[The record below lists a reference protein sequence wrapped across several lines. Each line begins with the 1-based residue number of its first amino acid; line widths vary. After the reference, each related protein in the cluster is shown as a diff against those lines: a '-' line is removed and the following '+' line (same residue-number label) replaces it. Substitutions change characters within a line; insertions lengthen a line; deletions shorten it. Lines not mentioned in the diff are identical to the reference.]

1 TLVWADAATPDTPL
15 DPQPVSNI
23 SFCAQNLAGRH
34 LVVWSQLDTS
44 TAIPPLWLLTRT
56 GVPYNTAV
64 EVLDQ
69 KFAVDI
75 APAVGDPV
83 TLAAD
88 HLDESLNAAKV
99 KAGESIMLTVT
110 TKDCGGEPEG
120 NVDFVI
126 TRGDAQNRQ
135 GVVNNAAP
143 VRVGNTELTTTATEY
158 HGTTNAEGVATVV
171 VTQANGPGVK
181 TPLIAHPSSAPA
193 LKASVD
199 VIFTTLT
206 SPDSSSAN
214 MYGHM
219 AETSTATVDGASYT
233 FYRPKLAAET
243 DGEDRTASINNET
256 WAQFNWGHADAHCDI
271 LPDARQLEGLKIARG
286 DLATTLGWP
295 VGLTSGDEEYWSS
308 SQGSTATDHI
318 SIDMRSRALTQMPDA
333 TQSLVSCVDKAPPA
347 VTPKLVIS
355 ADNFDSTVN
364 AAKVKV
370 GEEINMKI
378 TVTAT
383 NKPLPYRYFNVYLG
397 DEQNRQNQK
406 NADIDS
412 GHQWTDDPVIITNL
426 AGSDGHYHGVTDA
439 NGQFSLVLTQDKG
452 AGVLTPVRVVL
463 FDGTEAT
470 QNVIFTV
477 VTSPDVAQARMW
489 GHMQGVVEAGNI
501 YKRPLLAE
509 EAAQDT
515 GSEFENN
522 EYWATFNS
530 VTAATN

>member
-1 TLVWADAATPDTPL
+1 
-15 DPQPVSNI
+15 
-23 SFCAQNLAGRH
+23 
-34 LVVWSQLDTS
+34 
-44 TAIPPLWLLTRT
+44 
-56 GVPYNTAV
+56 
-64 EVLDQ
+64 
-69 KFAVDI
+69 
-75 APAVGDPV
+75 
-83 TLAAD
+83 
-88 HLDESLNAAKV
+88 
-99 KAGESIMLTVT
+99 KAGESITLTVN
-110 TKDCGGEPEG
+110 TKGCNGEPAG
-120 NVDFVI
+120 NIAFVI
-126 TRGDAQNRQ
+126 TRGDALNRQ
-135 GVVNNAAP
+135 GVVNNTVP

-158 HGTTNAEGVATVV
+158 HGTTNAEGVATVT

-181 TPLIAHPSSAPA
+181 TPLVAHPSGAPA
-193 LKASVD
+193 LKADVD

-206 SPDSSSAN
+206 SPDSGSAN

-219 AETSTATVDGASYT
+219 ADNSTATVDGESYT
-233 FYRPKLAAET
+233 FSRPKLAAET
-243 DGEDRTASINNET
+243 DGEDRAVSINNES
-256 WAQFNWGHADAHCDI
+256 WAQFNWANADKHCDI
-271 LPDARQLEGLKIARG
+271 LPDARQLEGLKIERG
-286 DLATTLGWP
+286 DLSTTLGWP

-308 SQGSTATDHI
+308 SQGSIAADHI
-318 SIDMRSRALTQMPDA
+318 SIDMRSRSLTQMPDA
-333 TQSLVSCVDKAPPA
+333 TQSLVSCVDKASPE

-355 ADNFDSTVN
+355 ADNVDSTVN

-370 GEEINMKI
+370 GDDINMKI
-378 TVTAT
+378 TVTDSAT
-383 NKPLPYRYFNVYLG
+383 TKPLPYRYFNVYLG

-439 NGQFSLVLTQDKG
+439 NGQFSLALTQDRG

-501 YKRPLLAE
+501 YKRPLLAD

-530 VTAATN
+530 VTAATNQCGAGQV

>member
-1 TLVWADAATPDTPL
+1 MKSKKCVGFLPWLLLCALSLTPFFAQAVRSSGAWQELTEQTAAINGTPPQADSVTIPVYQGSVQLRSDAANPVDYSAKPSQFSTSDAGSALTLTNPHDTEGDIFAVPPLVWQAERAPTVTLVWADAATPDTPL

-171 VTQANGPGVK
+171 VTQA
-181 TPLIAHPSSAPA
+181 TARA
-193 LKASVD
+193 LK
-199 VIFTTLT
+199 
-206 SPDSSSAN
+206 
-214 MYGHM
+214 
-219 AETSTATVDGASYT
+219 
-233 FYRPKLAAET
+233 R
-243 DGEDRTASINNET
+243 R
-256 WAQFNWGHADAHCDI
+256 
-271 LPDARQLEGLKIARG
+271 
-286 DLATTLGWP
+286 
-295 VGLTSGDEEYWSS
+295 
-308 SQGSTATDHI
+308 
-318 SIDMRSRALTQMPDA
+318 
-333 TQSLVSCVDKAPPA
+333 
-347 VTPKLVIS
+347 
-355 ADNFDSTVN
+355 
-364 AAKVKV
+364 
-370 GEEINMKI
+370 
-378 TVTAT
+378 
-383 NKPLPYRYFNVYLG
+383 
-397 DEQNRQNQK
+397 
-406 NADIDS
+406 
-412 GHQWTDDPVIITNL
+412 
-426 AGSDGHYHGVTDA
+426 
-439 NGQFSLVLTQDKG
+439 
-452 AGVLTPVRVVL
+452 
-463 FDGTEAT
+463 
-470 QNVIFTV
+470 
-477 VTSPDVAQARMW
+477 
-489 GHMQGVVEAGNI
+489 
-501 YKRPLLAE
+501 
-509 EAAQDT
+509 
-515 GSEFENN
+515 
-522 EYWATFNS
+522 
-530 VTAATN
+530 

>member
-1 TLVWADAATPDTPL
+1 MKSKKCVGFLPWLLLCALSLTPFFAQAVRSSGAWQELTEQTAAINGTPPQADSVTIPVYQGSVQLRSDAANPVDYSAKPSQFSTSDAGSALTLTNPHDTEGDIFAVPPLVWQAERAPTVTLVWADAATPDTPL

-75 APAVGDPV
+75 APAVGAPV

-256 WAQFNWGHADAHCDI
+256 WAQFHWGHADAHCDI

-308 SQGSTATDHI
+308 SQG
-318 SIDMRSRALTQMPDA
+318 
-333 TQSLVSCVDKAPPA
+333 
-347 VTPKLVIS
+347 
-355 ADNFDSTVN
+355 
-364 AAKVKV
+364 
-370 GEEINMKI
+370 
-378 TVTAT
+378 
-383 NKPLPYRYFNVYLG
+383 
-397 DEQNRQNQK
+397 
-406 NADIDS
+406 
-412 GHQWTDDPVIITNL
+412 
-426 AGSDGHYHGVTDA
+426 
-439 NGQFSLVLTQDKG
+439 
-452 AGVLTPVRVVL
+452 
-463 FDGTEAT
+463 
-470 QNVIFTV
+470 
-477 VTSPDVAQARMW
+477 
-489 GHMQGVVEAGNI
+489 
-501 YKRPLLAE
+501 
-509 EAAQDT
+509 
-515 GSEFENN
+515 
-522 EYWATFNS
+522 
-530 VTAATN
+530 

>member
-1 TLVWADAATPDTPL
+1 
-15 DPQPVSNI
+15 
-23 SFCAQNLAGRH
+23 
-34 LVVWSQLDTS
+34 
-44 TAIPPLWLLTRT
+44 
-56 GVPYNTAV
+56 
-64 EVLDQ
+64 
-69 KFAVDI
+69 
-75 APAVGDPV
+75 
-83 TLAAD
+83 
-88 HLDESLNAAKV
+88 
-99 KAGESIMLTVT
+99 M
-110 TKDCGGEPEG
+110 
-120 NVDFVI
+120 
-126 TRGDAQNRQ
+126 
-135 GVVNNAAP
+135 
-143 VRVGNTELTTTATEY
+143 
-158 HGTTNAEGVATVV
+158 
-171 VTQANGPGVK
+171 
-181 TPLIAHPSSAPA
+181 
-193 LKASVD
+193 D

-233 FYRPKLAAET
+233 F
-243 DGEDRTASINNET
+243 TAP
-256 WAQFNWGHADAHCDI
+256 NWRRKPTVKTAPPASTMKPGRSSTGVTPTHCDI

-295 VGLTSGDEEYWSS
+295 VGLTSGDEEYCLLP
-308 SQGSTATDHI
+308 GSIATDHI

-378 TVTAT
+378 TVTDSAT
-383 NKPLPYRYFNVYLG
+383 NKPLPYRYFNVYG
-397 DEQNRQNQK
+397 RRAKSPESK

-515 GSEFENN
+515 SSEFENN

-530 VTAATN
+530 VTAATNQCGTGQVPGHCCWIRCIRPIPATRWKRPTAGRRRNIAISRLIPRCHHCARQPATGADSMFSGAEPNYLSCSGNELVTSPDVYFNGDESLRNAVAKVGEKLR

>member
-1 TLVWADAATPDTPL
+1 MKSKKCVGFLPWLLLYALSLTPFFAQAVRSSGAWQELTEQTAAINGTPPQADSVTIPVYQGSVQLRSDAANPVDYSAKPSQFSTSDAGSALILTNPHDTEGDIFAVPPLVWQAERAPTVTLVWADAATPDTPL

-295 VGLTSGDEEYWSS
+295 VGLTSGDEEYCIPPPR
-308 SQGSTATDHI
+308 D
-318 SIDMRSRALTQMPDA
+318 RLPLT
-333 TQSLVSCVDKAPPA
+333 
-347 VTPKLVIS
+347 IS
-355 ADNFDSTVN
+355 ALIC
-364 AAKVKV
+364 AA
-370 GEEINMKI
+370 
-378 TVTAT
+378 A
-383 NKPLPYRYFNVYLG
+383 PLRRCRTPR
-397 DEQNRQNQK
+397 NR
-406 NADIDS
+406 
-412 GHQWTDDPVIITNL
+412 W
-426 AGSDGHYHGVTDA
+426 
-439 NGQFSLVLTQDKG
+439 
-452 AGVLTPVRVVL
+452 
-463 FDGTEAT
+463 
-470 QNVIFTV
+470 
-477 VTSPDVAQARMW
+477 
-489 GHMQGVVEAGNI
+489 
-501 YKRPLLAE
+501 
-509 EAAQDT
+509 
-515 GSEFENN
+515 
-522 EYWATFNS
+522 
-530 VTAATN
+530 